1 MLKRALG
8 INMTHVPYKGMAPA
22 LNDLTGGHIE
32 MMFSPVPNSLPL
44 IQAGKLRLLG
54 VNTTQRMEAIPD
66 ARPLAE
72 LGIKEFDVASWFML
86 VAPAKT
92 PKPIVDRLHAEL
104 RGFVNDPDVRQEYIK
119 MGLVP
124 VDSESPEKLKDFVRV
139 EIARWG
145 DIVRRAGLAGME

>member
-1 MLKRALG
+1 
-8 INMTHVPYKGMAPA
+8 
-22 LNDLTGGHIE
+22 
-32 MMFSPVPNSLPL
+32 
-44 IQAGKLRLLG
+44 
-54 VNTTQRMEAIPD
+54 MEAIPD

-72 LGIKEFDVASWFML
+72 LGITEFDVASWFML

-124 VDSESPEKLKDFVRV
+124 VDSESPEKLKGFVRA

-145 DIVRRAGLAGME
+145 DMVRRAGLAGME